1 MNQQKEARNKKGK
14 KETKQQPSPSFFQEL
29 GGFMKPYMGKYVL
42 SVVISILSVAA
53 GLASYAF
60 AGIIAAQL
68 FSPDVL
74 WHQILWLIAGTIL
87 CKLLHGILLNLSTW
101 ISHKAAYFTLRDIRN
116 GITEKLLKLPVGYF
130 EELGSGRLKTML
142 VDHIENMEKTLAHLL
157 PEMTADLLGPAA
169 LVLWMFFIDWRVALC
184 ALLWIIIGFSVTYGM
199 MNGYEEK
206 FSGQIRALKSMNQS
220 IVEYVGG
227 IEVIKNFGRADECY
241 RKYQDR
247 VYGHASYNVG
257 WQKETQVYSA
267 LAMAIAPF
275 SVFPVLICG
284 LIFYHHNTLEASTL
298 ILLILLSFGIFGPI
312 MNSMTYMDQLA
323 GMGTNAKEIK
333 DVLDHPELNRGTCT
347 NFSGSD
353 VKFSHVTFSYK
364 EGMEPALLDISLNVP
379 AGTMLALTGPSGSG
393 KSTLAK
399 LLAGYW
405 DPSSGE
411 IRVGGKSMTEY
422 TQQALNRQ
430 IGYVEQET
438 FLFDQSI
445 MENIR
450 MGCPGASDQQVREA
464 ARRAGCDEF
473 IQNLPQGYDT
483 LAGSAGGRLSG
494 GERQRIAIA
503 RAMMKDAP
511 ILILDEATAS
521 SDPEN
526 EASIQTALSAAAK
539 GRTLLVVAHRLSTII
554 HADQIAFVK
563 EGKIQALG
571 THSQLLETCAE
582 YAAMWKLSKE
592 G

>member
-1 MNQQKEARNKKGK
+1 MKEKNKQSQQ
-14 KETKQQPSPSFFQEL
+14 QSPSFFHEL
-29 GGFMKPYMGKYVL
+29 GSFMKPYSGKYAL
-42 SVVISILSVAA
+42 SIVISIISVIA

-60 AGIIAAQL
+60 AGIIAGLL
-68 FSPDVL
+68 FSPDTV
-74 WHQILWLIAGTIL
+74 WADVILLTIFAIG
-87 CKLLHGILLNLSTW
+87 CKLLNGALLNLSTW

-116 GITEKLLKLPVGYF
+116 GISDKLLKLPVGYF

-157 PEMTADLLGPAA
+157 PEMTADILGPAA
-169 LVLWMFFIDWRVALC
+169 LMVWMFFIDWRVALC
-184 ALLWIIIGFSVTYGM
+184 ALIWIIVGFSVTYGM
-199 MNGYEEK
+199 MNGYDKK
-206 FSGQIRALKSMNQS
+206 FAGQIRALKSMNQS

-241 RKYQDR
+241 KKYQDN

-275 SVFPVLICG
+275 SLFPVLISG
-284 LIFYHHNTLEASTL
+284 LIFYNNHTLEASTL
-298 ILLILLSFGIFGPI
+298 ILLVLLSFGIFGPI
-312 MNSMTYMDQLA
+312 MNSMPYMDQLA

-333 DVLDHPELNRGTCT
+333 DVLDYPELKRGQCT
-347 NFSGSD
+347 EFSNSD
-353 VKFSHVTFSYK
+353 VNFSHVTFSYNA
-364 EGMEPALLDISLNVP
+364 ESEPALKDISLNIP
-379 AGTMLALTGPSGSG
+379 SGSMIALVGPSGSG

-405 DPSSGE
+405 DPSDGDILIS
-411 IRVGGKSMTEY
+411 GKSITEY
-422 TQQALNRQ
+422 SQAALNKQ
-430 IGYVEQET
+430 IAYVEQET

-445 MENIR
+445 MDNIR
-450 MGCPGASDQQVREA
+450 MGCPDASDEEVIQA
-464 ARRAGCDEF
+464 AKHAGCDEF
-473 IQNLPQGYDT
+473 IRERPQGYLT
-483 LAGSAGGRLSG
+483 PAGSAGGRLSG

-503 RAMMKDAP
+503 RAMMKNAP
-511 ILILDEATAS
+511 IMILDEATAS

-539 GRTLLVVAHRLSTII
+539 NKTLIVVAHRLSTII

-563 EGKIQALG
+563 NGTIQTIG
-571 THSQLLETCAE
+571 THSQLLETCPE

-592 G
+592 GSSC